1 MIIGSRILA
10 SSYLWLHKTCKTL
23 KVLISI
29 MTKIWTLKYQV
40 FDWTLENLKSFSNFL
55 FSSYKS
61 ESLQKKLF
69 TNGYEYFKTRKEAK
83 TVSTISSSFRT
94 VIVSIEKRIKKL
106 NLNFLQPFAL
116 LCVRNTIHSEASVI
130 NYLILLYLRVK

>member
-1 MIIGSRILA
+1 MNIGSRILA
-10 SSYLWLHKTCKTL
+10 SSYLWLHKTCKTI

-61 ESLQKKLF
+61 ESLQKSCLQMAMNILKR
-69 TNGYEYFKTRKEAK
+69 KTKPRQFPQ
-83 TVSTISSSFRT
+83 IFSSFRT
-94 VIVSIEKRIKKL
+94 VIVRIEKRIKKL
-106 NLNFLQPFAL
+106 NLNFLQPFVL

>member
-10 SSYLWLHKTCKTL
+10 SSYLWLHKTCKTI

-61 ESLQKKLF
+61 ESLQKSCLQMAMNILKRETKQRQF
-69 TNGYEYFKTRKEAK
+69 PQIF
-83 TVSTISSSFRT
+83 SSFRT
-94 VIVSIEKRIKKL
+94 VIVRIEKRIKKL

>member
-1 MIIGSRILA
+1 MIIGNRILA

-61 ESLQKKLF
+61 ESLQKSCLQMAMNILKRETKQRQF
-69 TNGYEYFKTRKEAK
+69 PQIF
-83 TVSTISSSFRT
+83 SSFRT
-94 VIVSIEKRIKKL
+94 VIVRIEKRIKKL

>member
-61 ESLQKKLF
+61 ESLQKSCLQMAMNILKRETKQRQF
-69 TNGYEYFKTRKEAK
+69 PQIF
-83 TVSTISSSFRT
+83 SSFRT
-94 VIVSIEKRIKKL
+94 VIVRIEKRIKKL

>member
-61 ESLQKKLF
+61 ESLQKSCLQMAMNILKRETKPRQF
-69 TNGYEYFKTRKEAK
+69 PQIF
-83 TVSTISSSFRT
+83 SSFRT
-94 VIVSIEKRIKKL
+94 VIVRIEKRIKKL